1 MCTISFG
8 EKEAV
13 KKPQMTWPQYSH
25 PLFTLKYS
33 TTIFIT
39 MTRWDTKEQ
48 GKHWDKGLCK
58 FNIFLTWLISS
69 GHVSYRD
76 SPLIFLSSFRFSFL
90 CLSLCCCTL
99 TVHLLIFH
107 LFHFFF
113 PMQSTLNLAF
123 LCDWVLN
130 VLHVNNVRVCSC
142 LDDYKL
148 FIPPSAPSQT
158 NTIPT
163 ATDCLHATVLPVCVY
178 PSLLSC
184 SLYLIS
190 YWECKLKITR
200 ARELFSM
207 K

>member
-13 KKPQMTWPQYSH
+13 KNHRWPDHSTLTPCSLWSTLLLFLLLWHDGTPRSKVNTETKVCASLIFSSH
-25 PLFTLKYS
+25 GGFPLAMSLLKFT
-33 TTIFIT
+33 
-39 MTRWDTKEQ
+39 
-48 GKHWDKGLCK
+48 
-58 FNIFLTWLISS
+58 FNLSFFLSFFLLVPFSLLLYTYRAFVNISS
-69 GHVSYRD
+69 
-76 SPLIFLSSFRFSFL
+76 
-90 CLSLCCCTL
+90 LSL
-99 TVHLLIFH
+99 
-107 LFHFFF
+107 FF

-148 FIPPSAPSQT
+148 FIPPSAPTQT
-158 NTIPT
+158 NTIST

-178 PSLLSC
+178 PSLLFC

-190 YWECKLKITR
+190 YWEC
-200 ARELFSM
+200 
-207 K
+207 

>member
-1 MCTISFG
+1 MADFL
-8 EKEAV
+8 
-13 KKPQMTWPQYSH
+13 WPCLL
-25 PLFTLKYS
+25 PRFT
-33 TTIFIT
+33 
-39 MTRWDTKEQ
+39 
-48 GKHWDKGLCK
+48 
-58 FNIFLTWLISS
+58 FN
-69 GHVSYRD
+69 
-76 SPLIFLSSFRFSFL
+76 LSSFRFSFL

-107 LFHFFF
+107 LFHFFS
-113 PMQSTLNLAF
+113 QCRAHLAF

-190 YWECKLKITR
+190 Y
-200 ARELFSM
+200 
-207 K
+207 